1 MNEKMEYPYIELE
14 QPGGTFYVT
23 TILASE
29 IVDRVEI
36 RRRGSAPDGIQRN
49 PDTKRINEIK
59 KYALRE
65 DAVFPTPIII
75 SCDGEIINTE
85 TKTVNFTKHASLGH
99 ILDGQHRVMGLQQLT
114 KEQQAKFKLL
124 VIFVTGTDVYSDATI
139 FLTINSNQKPVPKS
153 LIYDLFGISEERT
166 EIKACHEIAKSLN
179 SERDSPLHQKI
190 KMLGIKT
197 APTETISQSA
207 FIDALKP
214 LMSPKGCFR
223 KYYENERD
231 DIILRI
237 LLNCFGALAKTFPLE
252 WSSNNHLLAKT
263 VGFGGLMKA
272 MPQMFSAGEKQG
284 SLTEDFFQSVFE
296 RLRKNLET
304 RSLTLT
310 KNDFQTSNDAM
321 IKLSQ
326 LIIESI

>member
-1 MNEKMEYPYIELE
+1 MSEKMEYPYIELE

-23 TILASE
+23 TMLASE
-29 IVDRVEI
+29 LVDRVEI
-36 RRRGSAPDGIQRN
+36 KRRGSTPDGIQRN
-49 PDTKRINEIK
+49 PDTKRISEIK

-75 SCDGEIINTE
+75 SCDGEIINTD
-85 TKTVNFTKHASLGH
+85 TKTVSFTKHGSLGH
-99 ILDGQHRVMGLQQLT
+99 ILDGQHRVLGLQQLT

-179 SERDSPLHQKI
+179 SEKDSPLHNKI

-197 APTETISQSA
+197 SPTETISQSA
-207 FIDALKP
+207 FIDSLKP
-214 LMSPKGCFR
+214 LVSSKGCFR
-223 KYYENERD
+223 AYYENERD

-237 LLNCFGALAKTFPLE
+237 LLNCFSALAKTFPTE
-252 WSSNNHLLAKT
+252 WNSNNHLLAKT

-272 MPQMFSAGEKQG
+272 MPQMFTAGAEQG
-284 SLTEDFFQSVFE
+284 SLTEEFFREIFE
-296 RLRKNLET
+296 RLRENLES
-304 RSLTLT
+304 RYLTLT
-310 KNDFQTSNDAM
+310 KKDFQTSNDAM
-321 IKLSQ
+321 IKFSQ